1 METNDKQRIEELL
14 NYLDLNARQLSL
26 NLGLT
31 TPQVFYDI
39 KAGKCGI
46 SKTLVGKI
54 QEKFPNV
61 NGAYL
66 LTGEG
71 CIGGSNVGNNASGVV
86 INGQNRINNS
96 PIDNRHYYA
105 DSPDV
110 LKAQIAV
117 LDERIKEKDAQ
128 IKEKD
133 AQIKEKDAQIK
144 KLLDILAK

>member
-14 NYLDLNARQLSL
+14 TYLNLNARQLSL
-26 NLGLT
+26 ALGLT

-46 SKTLVGKI
+46 SKAMVGKI

-66 LTGEG
+66 LTGNG
-71 CIGGSNVGNNASGVV
+71 SIGGDNVGNNASGVV
-86 INGQNRINNS
+86 INGQNKISNS

-133 AQIKEKDAQIK
+133 AQIKQ
-144 KLLDILAK
+144 LLDILSKR